1 LQGLQPGEA
10 CQACQL
16 FFQKTRGS
24 KDGMHPLRLPQLLS
38 SNDTENNEEDKDEEI
53 DLAPKLSLRLMLRCW
68 SANIRARHDL
78 GGALIAHEQLWTPVC
93 CCNLFCGLS

>member
-1 LQGLQPGEA
+1 
-10 CQACQL
+10 
-16 FFQKTRGS
+16 
-24 KDGMHPLRLPQLLS
+24 LLW

-93 CCNLFCGLS
+93 CCNLFSVVFHECAATSHVTHHEEMLAVECGRVF